1 MDEMFYVGID
11 VSKDKFDY
19 AAIDPQGTLVKKD
32 SLPMNR
38 EGFNK
43 LGRLFK
49 QVESVCVGFE
59 STGTYHINMLTY
71 LLCLSDDVH
80 LLNPAMVKRFAEADS
95 LRKTK
100 TDAVDAMVIAKFLVH
115 KKDTINSIS
124 DIDSAHLTQLARL
137 RESISK
143 DISKTKTHLKQM
155 LNITFP
161 EFLKITNVFTES
173 SLKLLKHFPSAN
185 SVKATKPY
193 KIRKIF
199 DKLAKGRGRNQMLTQ
214 EKFIELAKESIG
226 TAKKS
231 TETTVLYDIK
241 HLRFLQ
247 DNLDEITSQFI
258 DQVNNQFGKGL
269 MILKTIKGI
278 GDTTASHFLSEIKDI
293 NRFSNAKQLIA
304 YSGTDPSVKQSGL
317 MIKRGKISKRG
328 VTSLRRVGYLIT
340 CSVIRH
346 DSVFREYF
354 LKKREEGMAYRK
366 AIIAT
371 WNKLLRVIFTLLSN
385 NIEFC
390 EKHS

>member
-1 MDEMFYVGID
+1 MDTMIYVGID

-19 AAIDPQGTLVKKD
+19 AAVDSQATLIQRD
-32 SLPMNR
+32 SLTMDR
-38 EGFNK
+38 KGFDK
-43 LGRLFK
+43 LEQLFK
-49 QVESVCVGFE
+49 QYTSIRFGFE
-59 STGTYHINMLTY
+59 STGTYHIN
-71 LLCLSDDVH
+71 LLSFLLSVFKDIH
-80 LLNPAMVKRFAEADS
+80 LLNPALVKKFAEANS

-100 TDAVDAMVIAKFLVH
+100 TDTVDAMAIAKFLIY
-115 KKDTINSIS
+115 KKDDIQSIS
-124 DIDSAHLTQLARL
+124 EIDSGHLTQLARL
-137 RESISK
+137 RESIAK

-161 EFLKITNVFTES
+161 EFLKSTNVFTES
-173 SLKLLKHFPSAN
+173 SLKLLEHFPSAN
-185 SVKATKPY
+185 AVKTTKLY
-193 KIRKIF
+193 KIKKVF
-199 DKLAKGRGRNQMLTQ
+199 EKLTKGRGRTQ
-214 EKFIELAKESIG
+214 QLKLDQFIELAEKSIG

-247 DNLDEITSQFI
+247 DNLDDITSQFI
-258 DQVNNQFGKGL
+258 DQVNRQLGEGL
-269 MILKTIKGI
+269 TILKTIKGI
-278 GDTTASHFLSEIKDI
+278 GNTTASHFLSEIKDI

-317 MIKRGKISKRG
+317 RIKRGKISKRG

-346 DSVFREYF
+346 EGTFRKYY
-354 LKKREEGMAYRK
+354 LKKRSEGMAYRK

-371 WNKLLRVIFTLLSN
+371 WNKMLRVIFVLLSN
-385 NIEFC
+385 NVEFS